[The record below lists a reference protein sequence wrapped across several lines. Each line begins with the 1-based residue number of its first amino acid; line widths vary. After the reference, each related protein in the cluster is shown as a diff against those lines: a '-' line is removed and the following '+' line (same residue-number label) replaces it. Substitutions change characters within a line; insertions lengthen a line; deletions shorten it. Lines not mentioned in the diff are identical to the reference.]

1 MARTSLRQAV
11 GAHYHIPYQ
20 GADATGLGKPLK
32 SILHG
37 RADLPIY
44 LAAIGPQNVQLSAEI
59 TDGWLPIFFS
69 PQHYDAVIK
78 RHAEAGLACAAD
90 GRTIADL
97 DIAPSVTVMLA
108 DDLQKCFNIIKPM
121 LALYISGMGARRKN
135 FYHDLACRYG
145 FEAGADAIQKLY
157 LSAQKH
163 EAIDAVSDELVYAV
177 SLCGSKAR
185 IKDRPHYSCIAL
197 PPRQT

>member
-20 GADATGLGKPLK
+20 GADATGLGKPLN

-37 RADLPIY
+37 RADLPI
-44 LAAIGPQNVQLSAEI
+44 
-59 TDGWLPIFFS
+59 FFA

-90 GRTIADL
+90 DRTIADL

-185 IKDRPHYSCIAL
+185 IKDRPHYSCIAV